1 MSGPIIVGVDGSST
15 AQTAAEK
22 GRDLAAKLDAPL
34 HVVSAHT
41 KDEISHVN
49 FGGEEFVLSHA
60 DEAQD
65 TAVQVAKNLRTPEV
79 EIKATAAHGKPS
91 EALIAYAERTGAQ
104 MIVVGNQ
111 RMRGMTRML
120 GSVANS
126 VSHNATCDVYIA
138 NTYQR

>member
-15 AQTAAEK
+15 ARRAAEK
-22 GRDLAAKLDAPL
+22 ARDLAVRLEAPL

-41 KDEISHVN
+41 KDEIAHVN

-60 DEAQD
+60 EEARD
-65 TAVQVAKNLRTPEV
+65 TASQVAKGLQASGSD
-79 EIKATAAHGKPS
+79 IKAAAAQGKPS
-91 EALIAYAERTGAQ
+91 EALIAYAERNDAQ

-138 NTYQR
+138 NTYQS